1 MKVKSLQIGGVNESK
16 TTVTYRK
23 LGKHAYIVNEAILI
37 VFAKGKENTHPPV
50 LYKLSSIE
58 KEDFNLDFLNNLK
71 DAFEVA
77 HTSSL
82 EDKTPE

>member
-58 KEDFNLDFLNNLK
+58 KEDFKVDFLDDLK
-71 DAFEVA
+71 NAFEAA

-82 EDKTPE
+82 EEETPE